1 MVPERK
7 ENTRV
12 ADRTVQMIKIMTS
25 SLLKAKLRFC
35 KVEQAWL
42 GFFSSASFLSHSS
55 PDPAPRPLNY

>member
-12 ADRTVQMIKIMTS
+12 ADRTVQMIMTG